1 MRETGY
7 ESIPSIDDA
16 IEECDLIYDS
26 LNIELHSLNSSM
38 MANSDNYN
46 QFKSYHSEFN
56 LKIKM
61 IVRSIEEINL
71 KKINTLDLKTI
82 ILMT

>member
-1 MRETGY
+1 
-7 ESIPSIDDA
+7 
-16 IEECDLIYDS
+16 
-26 LNIELHSLNSSM
+26 

-71 KKINTLDLKTI
+71 KKDQYIRLKNDYINDIKKIKAIHLANEKIGLTQDIK
-82 ILMT
+82 